1 MDSIKKSGTGGID
14 PSLQTPTKD
23 AQSAKKPNELGQ
35 QEFLSLLVNQLKN
48 QDPLNPLDSQQ
59 FAAQL
64 AQFSSLE
71 QLVSINKKLDGG
83 STGSMSSMASFLGH
97 EVVLDEQ
104 AAKISGGSGP
114 NVLVEIPQGSS
125 SARVDLLNEAGKVV
139 GSKTF
144 TDLKPGRQLLS
155 LSDIGA
161 PDGSYELSAVA
172 VGRNGQ
178 FVEVEP
184 KITGTV
190 EGFVLQPE
198 PALIVGGES
207 IKVEDVVEVV
217 SSTKR

>member
-1 MDSIKKSGTGGID
+1 MDSIKKSGAGGID
-14 PSLQTPTKD
+14 PSLQTPTKET
-23 AQSAKKPNELGQ
+23 KKPNELGQ

-71 QLVSINKKLDGG
+71 QLVSINKKIDGG
-83 STGSMSSMASFLGH
+83 STGGMSSMASFLGH
-97 EVVLDEQ
+97 EVVLAKQ
-104 AAKISGGSGP
+104 AAKVSEGSGP
-114 NVLVEIPQGSS
+114 NVFVEIPPGSS

-144 TDLKPGRQLLS
+144 TDLKPGRQVLS
-155 LSDIGA
+155 LSDIGV
-161 PDGSYELSAVA
+161 PDGSYGLSGVA
-172 VGRNGQ
+172 VGRDGQ
-178 FVEVEP
+178 FVKFEP